1 MTKAYVT
8 EYARGT
14 LDGRTYIPSGEEPAI
29 KTQVVDYTAGA
40 AATALAFDK
49 NTRFVRIHVDSICSF
64 KFGTAPVAAVTDA
77 RMAAN
82 ATEYFGVPV
91 ASNDPSATT
100 EGNKVS
106 FITNT

>member
-14 LDGRTYIPSGEEPAI
+14 LDGRTFIPSGEEPAI
-29 KTQVVDYTAGA
+29 ATQVVDYTAGT
-40 AATALAFDK
+40 TASTVFNVK
-49 NTRFVRIHVDSICSF
+49 TRFVRIHVDSIASF
-64 KFGTAPVAAVTDA
+64 VFAVAPVATTANA

-82 ATEYFGVPV
+82 TTEYFGVPNSPAETGSGLKV
-91 ASNDPSATT
+91 A
-100 EGNKVS
+100 